1 MSRNTVTKRILKKTR
16 VIILIIA
23 LVLSLFAIQFLTVD
37 NSGVAIRTITK
48 DSAAALAGIT
58 SPRTAQPM
66 AREVIV
72 ALNNQDIDTVEDYFE
87 FTKDL
92 KINQSI
98 SVKTV
103 NRKFCFVVACL
114 VNDYNT
120 YRLKVQPEYEVIEL
134 NETESVEVTEQV
146 FNETLNETVNATHI
160 EIRNKTISNLL
171 GPADIGFT
179 IYPAPSNNLRK
190 GLDLQGGTRVLLML
204 EEHVETDVMELV
216 LNNIKERLNVYGL
229 TDIVVR
235 EVKGFTG
242 AGDQY
247 ILVEIAGVNSEEIRD
262 LISQQGK
269 FEAKIGNKVVFVGG
283 TDITY
288 VARAGDQAGIEYGSC
303 GPVSDNLYT
312 CRFRFGISLTP
323 EAAQRQADITA
334 ELPIVIE
341 NGREYLN
348 ESITLY
354 LDDEFVDELRI
365 GSELGG
371 NAVTEIMIS
380 GSGSGVDEQSAAN
393 DAIVSMKKLQTVLTT
408 GSLPVKINIV
418 KTDTISPT
426 LGDQFIKNIMLVGLL
441 AIIGVSVIIF
451 VRYKNL
457 KISIPVIITMLSE
470 VFILFGFAS
479 LVGWNLDIAAIAG
492 ILIAVGTG
500 VDDQIVITDETM
512 RATTS
517 NAYLS
522 WKQKFKKAF
531 FIIIASYSTTMVAM
545 LPLYFAGAGLVKGFA
560 LTTMA
565 GITIGVFITRPAFS
579 AILEELVNKK

>member
-1 MSRNTVTKRILKKTR
+1 MGSNGVTKRILKKTR

-23 LVLSLFAIQFLTVD
+23 LVLSLFAIQFLTVG
-37 NSGVAIRTITK
+37 NTGVAIRTISK
-48 DSAAALAGIT
+48 DSAAAVAGIA
-58 SPRTAQPM
+58 SPRTTQPM

-72 ALNNQDIDTVEDYFE
+72 ALNNKNIDTVEDYFT

-103 NRKFCFVVACL
+103 NRKFCFVVGCL
-114 VNDYNT
+114 INDYNT
-120 YRLKVQPEYEVIEL
+120 YRLKVQPEYEIIEL
-134 NETESVEVTEQV
+134 NETESIDITEQV
-146 FNETLNETVNATHI
+146 FNETINETVNVTRT
-160 EIRNKTISNLL
+160 EIINKTIKNVL
-171 GPADIGFT
+171 GPADIGFSV
-179 IYPAPSNNLRK
+179 YPAPSNNLKK

-204 EEHVETDVMELV
+204 DEHVDTDVMELV
-216 LNNIKERLNVYGL
+216 IDNIKQRLNVYGL

-242 AGDQY
+242 TGDQY
-247 ILVEIAGVNSEEIRD
+247 VLVEIAGVNSEEIRD

-269 FEAKIGNKVVFVGG
+269 FEAKIGGEVVFIGG
-283 TDITY
+283 KDITY
-288 VARAGDQAGIEYGSC
+288 VARAGDQAGLEYGSC
-303 GPVSDNLYT
+303 GPVSDDLYT

-323 EAAQRQADITA
+323 EAAQKQADITA
-334 ELPIVIE
+334 ELPIVVE

-365 GSELGG
+365 GAELGG

-380 GSGSGVDEQSAAN
+380 GSGSGIDEQSAAN

-426 LGDQFIKNIMLVGLL
+426 LGEQFIKNIMLVGLL
-441 AIIGVSVIIF
+441 AIIGVSLVIFI
-451 VRYKNL
+451 RYRNL
-457 KISIPVIITMLSE
+457 KVSIPVIITMLSE
-470 VFILFGFAS
+470 VFILLGFAS

-512 RATTS
+512 K
-517 NAYLS
+517 NAIGESHLT
-522 WKQKFKKAF
+522 WKQRFKKAL
-531 FIIIASYSTTMVAM
+531 FIIIAAYSTTMVAM

-565 GITIGVFITRPAFS
+565 GVTIGVLITRQAFA
-579 AILEELVNKK
+579 AILEELVKK